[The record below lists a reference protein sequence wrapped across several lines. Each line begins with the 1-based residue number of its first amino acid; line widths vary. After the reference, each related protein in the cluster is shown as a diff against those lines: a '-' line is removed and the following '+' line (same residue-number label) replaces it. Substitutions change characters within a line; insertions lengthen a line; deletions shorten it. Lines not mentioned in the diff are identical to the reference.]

1 MGRWKASA
9 GPGYIHPGGLISCGI
24 FYYLLQKANTLNVL
38 PPIPFPSFLPIS
50 LPSFF
55 PSPLSL
61 SLPFLFFN
69 FRQWQVEISPEFS
82 VRLCHVFQW
91 VWAKGW
97 WGRRNRQHERNYS
110 HSPFLLCNS
119 RDYNPHLSR
128 HLYIITWGGGG
139 GAILLLLSS
148 RNGKKKKKKRKSF
161 LFLVMHLHFLTGLL
175 WMAI

>member
-69 FRQWQVEISPEFS
+69 FRQWQVEIDHITLGSNGSHWAGVSSKHYAAGGPLSIALGER
-82 VRLCHVFQW
+82 VGQW
-91 VWAKGW
+91 TLVPG
-97 WGRRNRQHERNYS
+97 
-110 HSPFLLCNS
+110 
-119 RDYNPHLSR
+119 
-128 HLYIITWGGGG
+128 LYWNH
-139 GAILLLLSS
+139 ILVPMI
-148 RNGKKKKKKRKSF
+148 F
-161 LFLVMHLHFLTGLL
+161 FFP
-175 WMAI
+175 